1 MTALADSSPVRTA
14 IIGAFRELV
23 QDVRYEDLTIGQ
35 IVARAGVARSSF
47 YQHFSNKDELLLV
60 GLSEPFEAL
69 SNAVDPNAAEGD
81 LVAVVEHIWEN
92 RRIGRPLLS
101 GPMRMAAH
109 QLLVS
114 LVEKRLANA
123 IGSSTARPP
132 LRLIAHR
139 IAGGQLALLLAWIS
153 SEAPS
158 SASLVATEIRHLSI
172 SAREC

>member
-1 MTALADSSPVRTA
+1 MTVLADSSPVRTA

-23 QDVRYEDLTIGQ
+23 QDVRYEELTIGQ

-69 SNAVDPNAAEGD
+69 ASAVDPNAAEGD
-81 LVAVVEHIWEN
+81 LVAVVEHIWDN

-101 GPMRMAAH
+101 GPMRMSAH
-109 QLLVS
+109 QLLVR
-114 LVEKRLANA
+114 LIEKRLASA
-123 IGSSTARPP
+123 AGPSSARPP

-158 SASLVATEIRHLSI
+158 SADLVASEIRHLSI
-172 SAREC
+172 SARAG